1 MCVCVCVV
9 LVTFALFDQHVT
21 SACGDS
27 STLNHFCTVL
37 SLNYVSPLLLASDR
51 VYVYDK
57 MIQDIGSKMRRTF
70 SVTHVLMCFTLKNI
84 VYKDKALQH
93 YIQ

>member
-1 MCVCVCVV
+1 MCVV

-51 VYVYDK
+51 IYVYDK
-57 MIQDIGSKMRRTF
+57 MIQDMGSKMRRTF
-70 SVTHVLMCFTLKNI
+70 SVTHVLMCSKISYTKISKIKHYNI
-84 VYKDKALQH
+84 TNNN
-93 YIQ
+93 I